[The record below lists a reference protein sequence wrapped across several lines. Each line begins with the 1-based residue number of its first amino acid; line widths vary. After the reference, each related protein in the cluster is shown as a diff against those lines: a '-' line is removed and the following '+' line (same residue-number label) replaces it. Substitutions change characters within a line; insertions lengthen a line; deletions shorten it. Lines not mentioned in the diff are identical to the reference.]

1 MFHYWAYGLRIASEI
16 ELPELLPHEAEQVNC
31 EIRVGKAPE
40 KLTGPDIVDKGKI
53 QISPTEFLLDLPNCR
68 YYSRAG
74 KEIIL
79 EIKDKLDDKSL
90 RLFLLTNGLAAI
102 LHQRNKVL
110 LHAGAIHTEKGL
122 VVICGQSG
130 AGKSTTLEIME
141 TLRLKSSGEVNIA
154 GFDLDRQPDE
164 IKKIIG
170 VQLQTSGFYPGLKLV
185 ELIDLFSGLY
195 NRKVD
200 PMELLSKVNLEEK
213 AKSLY
218 KSLSGGQKQ
227 RFSIATTLINDP
239 RIIFLDEPTTGLDPQ
254 ARRNLWDLIK
264 NIRALGT
271 TVIITTHY
279 MDEAEYLCDRVAIM
293 DAGRII
299 SLDHPDRLIDQL
311 IASGFE
317 KKKESKGANLE
328 DVFIQMTGRVLRED

>member
-1 MFHYWAYGLRIASEI
+1 
-16 ELPELLPHEAEQVNC
+16 
-31 EIRVGKAPE
+31 
-40 KLTGPDIVDKGKI
+40 
-53 QISPTEFLLDLPNCR
+53 
-68 YYSRAG
+68 
-74 KEIIL
+74 
-79 EIKDKLDDKSL
+79 
-90 RLFLLTNGLAAI
+90 
-102 LHQRNKVL
+102 
-110 LHAGAIHTEKGL
+110 
-122 VVICGQSG
+122 
-130 AGKSTTLEIME
+130 
-141 TLRLKSSGEVNIA
+141 
-154 GFDLDRQPDE
+154 
-164 IKKIIG
+164 
-170 VQLQTSGFYPGLKLV
+170 
-185 ELIDLFSGLY
+185 
-195 NRKVD
+195 
-200 PMELLSKVNLEEK
+200 MELLSKVNLEEK

-311 IASGFE
+311 IESGFE